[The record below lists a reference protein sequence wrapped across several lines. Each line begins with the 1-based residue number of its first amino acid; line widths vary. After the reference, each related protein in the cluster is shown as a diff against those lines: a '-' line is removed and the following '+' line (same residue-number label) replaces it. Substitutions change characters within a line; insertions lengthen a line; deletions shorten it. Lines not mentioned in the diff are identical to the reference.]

1 MGFFD
6 SIREGDALMQMF
18 AGNDNPSA
26 ELFISDREVNA
37 MRGRLAFGESLRGF
51 ARGRIVSKGTGFWV
65 LTSEAIFVF
74 GEAAYPYRM
83 LLSQIESIQGDM
95 GQYGLT
101 LRLRVK
107 GASYSVFGVSPR
119 DGLAFGRMLARACG
133 LSADGL
139 PGHLTAEDV
148 QSVLH
153 RFKDAAIRIDP
164 VGSLLAQQPE
174 LWHQWLAQSAE
185 LGMLLADEYAAS
197 QQAAHD
203 SAPHHQPVMDES
215 KAA

>member
-6 SIREGDALMQMF
+6 SIKEGDALMQMF

-185 LGMLLADEYAAS
+185 LGMLLADEHATS
-197 QQAAHD
+197 QQAARD